1 MPKGVLLRRPP
12 IILWLYVAGDLWKL
26 VLLTTAVLATV
37 IAFALAIKPLADGKL
52 GPADALRFMS
62 LAWVPALQYVL
73 PFAACFG
80 ATLAYHRM
88 ATDNE
93 LTACHAAGVGHR
105 TMLVPAAVSG
115 VILGLVLLVLSNYA
129 IPRFF
134 RSMAELVGQDVT
146 RILISSIERGEAVR
160 IADDMYIYAD
170 KVVPLGPDPESP
182 GVYQRLYLQG
192 LLVVRMEKDGAVG
205 AQASART
212 AHVWL
217 RRSGGGADE
226 KPMTQV
232 ILKPN
237 DFVGVLPGARTMGSD
252 AVTRFDVPDSF
263 SDNVKFLSF
272 AELIELRQRPERI
285 DSVERLRRSLGVSLG
300 QREMV
305 DLVREQLRSDGSA
318 QFIDPFDQPVVLR
331 AGDLRP
337 TRRDG
342 KREPKLFSIVP
353 AQRGGAVVVERTP
366 TDGARTQRQSAQA
379 AYLRLPQSIDPARP
393 GVRCTIQLLDVAAE
407 EFSASSATTPDADAE
422 VAAPQEDENGT
433 FIGGRG
439 EVKER
444 PIADLR
450 AQTDVLG
457 PIMGLSTAELL
468 GRVRERVA
476 RRPGEGEALAVPADR
491 LRARVDDLMREVVSK
506 EHERYAMSVA
516 CLVMVLVGAVMAMR
530 LRDAL
535 PLTVYLWAFF
545 PALFT
550 MVAISGGQQLAHGK
564 GIMGLPVLWSGVGVL
579 TVLLLVEFRKL
590 ARH

>member
-1 MPKGVLLRRPP
+1 MSRRPP
-12 IILWLYVAGDLWKL
+12 LILWLHVAGDLWKL

-52 GPADALRFMS
+52 GPADALTFMS

-105 TMLVPAAVSG
+105 TLLVPAAVSG
-115 VILGLVLLVLSNYA
+115 LILGALLLVLSNYA

-146 RILISSIERGEAVR
+146 RVLISSIERGEAVQ
-160 IADDMYIYAD
+160 IGDGMYIYAD
-170 KVVPLGPDPESP
+170 KVWAQGPDPDDPS
-182 GVYQRLYLQG
+182 VYQRLYLQG
-192 LLVVRMEKDGAVG
+192 LMVVRMERDGTLG

-212 AHVWL
+212 AFVWL
-217 RRSGGGADE
+217 RRAGGSADE
-226 KPMTQV
+226 KSMTQV

-263 SDNVKFLSF
+263 SDNVKFLTF
-272 AELIELRQRPERI
+272 AELIELRKNPERI
-285 DSVERLRRSLGVSLG
+285 DSVERLRRSLGVALG

-305 DLVREQLRSDGSA
+305 DLVREQLRTTGSA
-318 QFIDPFDQPVVLR
+318 AFVDPFDQPVVLR

-342 KREPKLFSIVP
+342 RREPRLFSISP
-353 AQRGGAVVVERTP
+353 AQRGGTIVVERTP
-366 TDGARTQRQSAQA
+366 AEGARAQRQSAQS
-379 AYLRLPQSIDPARP
+379 AYLRLPQSFDPAKP

-407 EFSASSATTPDADAE
+407 EVPAGAAADSE
-422 VAAPQEDENGT
+422 VAAPQEDENGAFT
-433 FIGGRG
+433 GGRG

-450 AQTDVLG
+450 TKDDVLA
-457 PIMGLSTAELL
+457 PIMNLTTASLL
-468 GRVRERVA
+468 GRVRDRLA
-476 RRPGEGEALAVPADR
+476 KRPGEAEALGAPAEK

-506 EHERYAMSVA
+506 EQERYAMSAA

-530 LRDAL
+530 LKDAL

-564 GIMGLPVLWSGVGVL
+564 GLMGLPVLWSGVGVL
-579 TVLLLVEFRKL
+579 TVLMFVEFRRL
-590 ARH
+590 ARR